1 MPILNDFTDLSF
13 QSFILYLIFH
23 LFAYLSKNN
32 LVKNFSILFLV
43 VSIDLVISDFITN
56 YLWFSQALNF
66 SGIVLAFVIYL
77 FNQLRRKTTL
87 TNIFIIAYTAI
98 EVAKALLSMNGRLLF
113 YWLIVIILIII
124 VIPVSQRSTAS
135 TPTKN
140 KEHHLCL
147 LAQFLLTLLILF
159 ILLLLKINFSYPYES
174 FIFLKENLFIHQLS
188 ITSILLLVSF
198 IFRFPQFFKQCLIFL
213 TTTLINLIFSYF
225 IISTDN
231 FFLFIYLNII
241 IFLTQYLFKN
251 IFYLTFIASY
261 LASSFAI
268 LLSLFTPIS
277 FVFSDPSGIGNL
289 ILILFES
296 LIFTPTILIGLLH
309 LTHLILTKRYQQTY
323 QTLSGAI
330 CTYSLIIFM
339 LFLFYQPF
347 TNYFNTLANINDKKG
362 HLINKTPNQD
372 NSLTLSMENYQLTYY
387 WHTQE
392 RHFSCKPNYEVAF
405 KKLPFTPE
413 NFIACLLDETKPE
426 NWQYWFNRPIKME
439 LTQYPF
445 RLKNTDPFAKE
456 TKQRITNHMLENKE
470 IFLRDNRYSIEQLIR
485 WKLHIEQRLTK
496 TKRADN
502 LILTYRD
509 LYLTNEGYNLAI
521 RAQLRSLQEKP
532 IQYGD
537 CSYPSEVEIIML
549 FKDVFITEYL
559 ETYVLG
565 LTDKEKQCQ
574 QIPFNLYF

>member
-23 LFAYLSKNN
+23 LFAYLGKNN

-43 VSIDLVISDFITN
+43 VSTDLVISDLLKS
-56 YLWFSQALNF
+56 YLWFSQVLPLA
-66 SGIVLAFVIYL
+66 SIVLVCIIYL
-77 FNQLRRKTTL
+77 FNQLHRRTTL
-87 TNIFIIAYTAI
+87 INTFIIAYTAT
-98 EVAKALLSMNGRLLF
+98 ELAKAILSMNGRLLL
-113 YWLIVIILIII
+113 YWLAAIILIII
-124 VIPVSQRSTAS
+124 IMLHISQRVDS
-135 TPTKN
+135 TKN
-140 KEHHLCL
+140 KEHHFCL
-147 LAQFLLTLLILF
+147 LCQFLITLLILF
-159 ILLLLKINFSYPYES
+159 ILSLLKINFSDPYES
-174 FIFLKENLFIHQLS
+174 FIFLKENLFFHQLS
-188 ITSILLLVSF
+188 ITAILLLISF
-198 IFRFPQFFKQCLIFL
+198 IFHFPQFLKHGLIFL

-231 FFLFIYLNII
+231 FFLFIYINII

-251 IFYLTFIASY
+251 IFCLTFIASY

-277 FVFSDPSGIGNL
+277 LVFHDPSGIGNL

-296 LIFTPTILIGLLH
+296 LVFTPTILIGLLH

-372 NSLTLSMENYQLTYY
+372 NSLTFSMEDYQLTYY
-387 WHTQE
+387 WHAQE

-426 NWQYWFNRPIKME
+426 NWQYWFDKPIKME

-445 RLKNTDPFAKE
+445 TLKNTDPFAKE
-456 TKQRITNHMLENKE
+456 TKQRITNHILENKE
-470 IFLRDNRYSIEQLIR
+470 IFLRDNRYSIEQLIQ

-532 IQYGD
+532 IQYSD
-537 CSYPSEVEIIML
+537 CSYPSEIEIIML